1 MSADPIEPNHYTLTG
16 DGAQISYTTTGING
30 QLRFNYAIGEYNGTA
45 RGDEI
50 RVAETEIGTLV
61 TVTLDAP
68 PDRHVLTLTVLLPE
82 IHLGDSASDATGAE
96 ENGVFQSQ
104 AVLTT
109 HHTSIGGPRRVQGP
123 VETYRF
129 LPLEGRANVVRA

>member
-1 MSADPIEPNHYTLTG
+1 MSTDPIEPNHYVLTG
-16 DGAQISYTTTGING
+16 EGVQISYTTTGING
-30 QLRFNYAIGEYNGTA
+30 QLRFNYEIGEYRGTA
-45 RGDEI
+45 REEEI
-50 RVAETEIGTLV
+50 RVAATEIGTLI

-82 IHLGDSASDATGAE
+82 IHLGDSTANASGEDETGA
-96 ENGVFQSQ
+96 FQTQ
-104 AVLTT
+104 AILTT

-129 LPLEGRANVVRA
+129 VTLEGRANVIRA